1 MPRPS
6 VVYERSRIVSPC
18 ERVSQYDTP
27 DMQETSPRNEYVI
40 GSALRTLQVLLAFGA
55 APHRF
60 SLSELV
66 AATKLEKSSVYRSL
80 KTLEAA
86 GFLSQSDDG
95 RFGLTRVVHLL
106 SSAVT
111 RERTASLVEI
121 AAPVMDELAV
131 VTGESVHLG
140 ALAGDQTV
148 VLDRRESPAKVRL
161 ASVVLGQSVPL
172 HAGAVPKAVLAY
184 VSDDVRTRVLASL
197 PTLPVYAS
205 RTARDAGA
213 LERELEQVRLLGY
226 ALSDGDF
233 DEAARGVGAPIFD
246 VSGEVVGGISVGGPS
261 FRISDERLREFGTL
275 VRDAAQRISDV
286 LATNVD
292 LHALPR
298 ALAPPR

>member
-1 MPRPS
+1 
-6 VVYERSRIVSPC
+6 
-18 ERVSQYDTP
+18 
-27 DMQETSPRNEYVI
+27 MQETAPRNEYVI
-40 GSALRTLQVLLAFGA
+40 GSAFRTLKVLLAFGA

-60 SLSELV
+60 TLAELV
-66 AATKLEKSSVYRSL
+66 ASSKLEKSSVYRSL

-111 RERTASLVEI
+111 HERTASLVEI

-184 VSDDVRTRVLASL
+184 VSDDVRARVLASL
-197 PTLPVYAS
+197 PTLPAYAS
-205 RTARDAGA
+205 RTARDAA
-213 LERELEQVRLLGY
+213 SLERELVQVRHRGF
-226 ALSDGDF
+226 ALSDADF
-233 DEAARGVGAPIFD
+233 DEAARGAGAPIFD
-246 VSGEVVGGISVGGPS
+246 ASGEVIGGISVGGPS
-261 FRISDERLREFGTL
+261 FRVSDERLLEFGVL
-275 VRDAAQRISDV
+275 VRDAAQRISDA
-286 LATNVD
+286 LAATVD
-292 LHALPR
+292 LHALPE

>member
-1 MPRPS
+1 
-6 VVYERSRIVSPC
+6 
-18 ERVSQYDTP
+18 
-27 DMQETSPRNEYVI
+27 MQEATPRNEYVI

-60 SLSELV
+60 TLSELV

-86 GFLSQSDDG
+86 GFLAQTGGG
-95 RFGLTRVVHLL
+95 RFGLTGVVHLL
-106 SSAVT
+106 SGAVT

-140 ALAGDQTV
+140 ALAGDRTV

-172 HAGAVPKAVLAY
+172 HAGAVPKAVLAH
-184 VSDDVRTRVLASL
+184 VSDDVRRRVLASL
-197 PTLPVYAS
+197 HALPVYAS
-205 RTARDAGA
+205 RTARDAA
-213 LERELEQVRLLGY
+213 SLERELEQVRHFGY

-233 DEAARGVGAPIFD
+233 DEAARGAGAPIFD
-246 VSGEVVGGISVGGPS
+246 SSGAVIGGISIGGPT
-261 FRISDERLREFGTL
+261 FRVSDERLIEFGVL

-286 LATNVD
+286 LATTVD
-292 LHALPR
+292 LHALPE
-298 ALAPPR
+298 ALAPPL